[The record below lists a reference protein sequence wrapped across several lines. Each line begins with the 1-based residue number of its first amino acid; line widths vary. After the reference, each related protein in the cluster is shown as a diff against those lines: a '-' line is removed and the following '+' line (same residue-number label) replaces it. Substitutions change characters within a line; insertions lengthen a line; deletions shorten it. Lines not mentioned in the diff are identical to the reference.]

1 MTVPNLLLLRMM
13 VVVTSAAALVGP
25 AAAQYKVVGPD
36 GRITYTDRPPTA
48 DTSSRVVPMRAG
60 TAAPEGPVLLPL
72 ELRQAVAR
80 FPVTLYT
87 AADCA
92 PCEQARRML
101 RQRGIPH
108 AERTIAD
115 DADGEALQRISGGRA
130 VPTLAVGSQVM
141 RGFAEADW
149 HSTLDFAGYPRESK
163 LPRNYS
169 FAAAT
174 PLSGRK
180 PEPAAELVPA
190 QPAARD
196 ESRIRESTPAPAAS
210 RPGPAI
216 RF

>member
-1 MTVPNLLLLRMM
+1 MPVPNLLLRLPFLIAC
-13 VVVTSAAALVGP
+13 AAAMAGP
-25 AAAQYKVVGPD
+25 VAAQYKVVGPD

-48 DTSSRVVPMRAG
+48 DPASRIVPMRAG
-60 TAAPEGPVLLPL
+60 AAAPDGPVLLPL

-87 AADCA
+87 SADCA

-115 DADGEALQRISGGRA
+115 DADGEVLQRLSGGRA
-130 VPTLAVGSQVM
+130 VPTLAVGTQVM
-141 RGFAEADW
+141 RGYAESDW

-169 FAAAT
+169 YAAAT

-180 PEPAAELVPA
+180 PESVAEPVPA
-190 QPAARD
+190 
-196 ESRIRESTPAPAAS
+196 EPAPREEARSREAPPVPAG

>member
-1 MTVPNLLLLRMM
+1 MPVPNLLLLRLPFLIAC
-13 VVVTSAAALVGP
+13 AAALAGP

-36 GRITYTDRPPTA
+36 GRITYTDRPPTSDA
-48 DTSSRVVPMRAG
+48 ASRIVPMRAG

-87 AADCA
+87 AAECA

-101 RQRGIPH
+101 RTRGIPH

-180 PEPAAELVPA
+180 PVPAAEPVPA
-190 QPAARD
+190 EPPARE
-196 ESRIRESTPAPAAS
+196 ESRAREATPPPAS